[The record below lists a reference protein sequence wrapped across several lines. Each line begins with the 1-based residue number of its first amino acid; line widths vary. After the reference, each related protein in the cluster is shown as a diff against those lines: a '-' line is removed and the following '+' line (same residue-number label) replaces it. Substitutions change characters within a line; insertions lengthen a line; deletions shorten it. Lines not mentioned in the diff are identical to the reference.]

1 MIVKR
6 LLQIAYVVL
15 VVALFAWTIFAF
27 RLPDGTID
35 FEGRVFLGICLY
47 YIAFLPSWLIGLLGM
62 VYVQFGLPYPQ
73 DAWIEWVFFLLIGF
87 LGYFQW
93 FWLLPLIFRSLN
105 RLRCKVAKLIQRS
118 SQ

>member
-1 MIVKR
+1 MIVKQ
-6 LLQIAYVVL
+6 LLQVAYVVV

-35 FEGRVFLGICLY
+35 FEGRVFLVFVCTTLLFYQVG
-47 YIAFLPSWLIGLLGM
+47 WIGLLGM
-62 VYVQFGLPYPQ
+62 VYVQLGLPYPQ
-73 DAWIEWVFFLLIGF
+73 DTWIEWVFFLLIGF